1 MILRGADYNITAM
14 VRAHL
19 IKLVE
24 AALANAQAAGDL
36 PPLPKMN
43 VSVEHP
49 RQTEMGDY
57 ATNISLQLARLAKM
71 PPQKIA
77 ELLSGHLSIPDTQ
90 TIFPASA
97 AREPA
102 FTVEVVGGFINFRLT
117 PACLACAVEEVIRQ
131 DTQWGTIDLGKGRKA
146 QVEHGSANPTGYA
159 TVATGRNVVVGDTL
173 ANTLEAAGY
182 QVHRE
187 WYIND
192 AGSQVRV
199 FGQSVFARYA
209 QALGRDEP
217 MPERGYLG
225 DDVKEVGALIAARE
239 GDRFLQMP
247 KEQAAREIGRLG
259 IELVMERIK
268 QTMARL
274 NIRYDYFF
282 SEKSLWTSGL
292 GEQMLGLLRARG
304 LVIEHDGALWF
315 SEDGSPIRSGQG
327 LLRSDEEYAETP
339 DDEGKALPVQAVL
352 IRSPRVIPD
361 PEERPTYFAS
371 DIPYAWNKVMI
382 RGFNPAI
389 YVWGE
394 DHQGDVPRLY
404 AAARALGLPEG
415 AIRIVIYRFITL
427 MSGGQEVRMGKR
439 KGNALLIDDLLDE
452 IGADAFRYIM
462 LSRSIDTKFAFDLDV
477 LKQQNDENPVYY
489 VQYGHA
495 RICSIERKA
504 LEEGWETAVPA
515 GGLRYDHPSEQ
526 ALIRKLMQLP
536 EIVELVATTLQP
548 HHYTTY
554 AREVAGAFSKF
565 YEDCRIKGSPPE
577 MAYARLM
584 LARAARL
591 TLARTLKLMGMTAPD
606 RM

>member
-1 MILRGADYNITAM
+1 MI
-14 VRAHL
+14 RACL
-19 IKLVE
+19 IE
-24 AALANAQAAGDL
+24 QIAAALAKAQAAGDL
-36 PPLPKMN
+36 PPLPGTN
-43 VSVEHP
+43 ITVEHP
-49 RQTEMGDY
+49 RQAEMGDY
-57 ATNISLQLARLAKM
+57 ATNLPMQLARLAKM
-71 PPQKIA
+71 PPQQIA
-77 ELLSGHLSIPDTQ
+77 EIINRHLSPLAINAL
-90 TIFPASA
+90 FPAS
-97 AREPA
+97 EQHDPA
-102 FTVEVVGGFINFRLT
+102 FNVEVVGGFINFRLT
-117 PACLACAVEEVIRQ
+117 PACLACAVEEIFRQ
-131 DTQWGTIDLGKGRKA
+131 GAQWGRIDLGKGRKA

-187 WYIND
+187 WYVND

-209 QALGRDEP
+209 QALGQDEP

-225 DDVKEVGALIAARE
+225 DDVREVGALIAARE
-239 GDRFLQMP
+239 GERFLHEP
-247 KEQAAREIGRLG
+247 REQAVRTIGRLG
-259 IELVMERIK
+259 IDLVMARIK

-274 NIRYDYFF
+274 NIRYDNFF
-282 SEKSLWTSGL
+282 SEKQLWTSGL
-292 GEQMLGLLRARG
+292 GEQMINLLRARG
-304 LVIEHDGALWF
+304 LVIEHEGASWF

-327 LLRSDEEYAETP
+327 QLRHDEDYATESDEA
-339 DDEGKALPVQAVL
+339 GKPLPVQAVL
-352 IRSPRVIPD
+352 IRSPRVISD

-371 DIPYAWNKVMI
+371 DIPYAWDKVMV

-404 AAARALGLPEG
+404 AAARALGLPDG

-427 MSGGQEVRMGKR
+427 MSGGHEVRMGKR

-452 IGADAFRYIM
+452 IGPDAFRYIM

-489 VQYGHA
+489 IQYGHA
-495 RICSIERKA
+495 RICSIERRA
-504 LEEGWETAVPA
+504 LEESWVVSDSA

-526 ALIRKLMQLP
+526 ALIRKLIQLP
-536 EIVELVATTLQP
+536 EIVELVATALQP

-554 AREVAGAFSKF
+554 AREVASAFSRF
-565 YEDCRIKGSPPE
+565 YEDCRIKGSDP
-577 MAYARLM
+577 AVARARLM
-584 LARAARL
+584 LARATRL
-591 TLARTLKLMGMTAPD
+591 TLARTLGLMGMAAPEK
-606 RM
+606 M